1 MKGESNYLYSELV
14 DLTKD
19 GGVAYTLT
27 VQKLNGYFKNGQDG
41 STDAYVAIY
50 FYDMFSGNT
59 VTLAVYAND
68 EESSSA
74 QLAYVKLYIRDKD
87 GKQVYVNNMPIADN
101 PNFYDESVIGAN
113 VIRFSE
119 DNGSLKVDFNDYSI
133 YLDLGATNLSRLQM
147 GVCSTAD
154 IEGVKNEYS
163 FSFKVEEQTED
174 PGTDPGTDPDGDTD
188 KDETGKGG
196 CSGSAGAVLLGA
208 AAFGLMRKRKGER

>member
-1 MKGESNYLYSELV
+1 MEERNLSMLCDFYEL
-14 DLTKD
+14 TM
-19 GGVAYTLT
+19 G
-27 VQKLNGYFKNGQDG
+27 NGYFKNGQDG

-68 EESSSA
+68 EESSGA

-133 YLDLGATNLSRLQM
+133 YLDLGETDLSRLQM

-154 IEGVKNEYS
+154 IEGVKNEFS

-174 PGTDPGTDPDGDTD
+174 PGTDPGTEPGGDTD
-188 KDETGKGG
+188 KETGKGG
-196 CSGSAGAVLLGA
+196 CSGSAGGAAALAGAVLLGA